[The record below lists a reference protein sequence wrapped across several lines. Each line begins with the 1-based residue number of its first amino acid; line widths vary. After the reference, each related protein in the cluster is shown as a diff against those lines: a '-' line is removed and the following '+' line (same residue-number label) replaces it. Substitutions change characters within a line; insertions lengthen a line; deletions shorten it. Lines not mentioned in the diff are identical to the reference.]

1 MIWSLPQASEN
12 AAEVDYLLW
21 ALLAISLAVLSLV
34 LALLLRFVI
43 KYRASSRF
51 DRGALDQKSW
61 RFEIAWTAATLVVFL
76 ALFVWG
82 ASLYLRLS
90 DPPRDALQI
99 YVIGKQWMWK
109 VEHIGGQREID
120 AVHVPVG
127 RAIQLVM
134 TSEDVIHDFSVPA
147 FRIKHDVLPGRYE
160 SLWFTPSR
168 IGTYHLYCTQ
178 FCGLD
183 HAKMGGEVVVMSP
196 PDFERWLA
204 QNGGA
209 GDLADEGRGVFV
221 RFGCG
226 GCHAS
231 SAGDTHGTVHA
242 PVLAGLYGA
251 RVPLSDGRVVAADE
265 RYLHDSIVDPG
276 RDLVAGYDPIMPS
289 FAGQISEEDIVKLV
303 AYIKSLAP
311 DASP

>member
-1 MIWSLPQASEN
+1 MNFTLPQASQN

-21 ALLAISLAVLSLV
+21 ALLAISLAVLALV
-34 LALLLRFVI
+34 LTLLLRYIV
-43 KYRASSRF
+43 KYRAGSDF
-51 DRGALDQKSW
+51 DRGALAQKSW
-61 RFEIAWTAATLVVFL
+61 RFESAWTTATLLVFFG
-76 ALFVWG
+76 LFVWG
-82 ASLYLRLS
+82 ANLYVRLF
-90 DPPRDALQI
+90 DPPQDALLI

-109 VEHIGGQREID
+109 VEHIGGQREIN
-120 AVHVPVG
+120 ALHVPIG

-134 TSEDVIHDFSVPA
+134 TSEDVIHDFSIPA

-209 GDLADEGRGVFV
+209 GDLAQEGAQVFV

-226 GCHAS
+226 GCHAG
-231 SAGDTHGTVHA
+231 AADADRGTVRA
-242 PVLAGLYGA
+242 PPLAGLYGA
-251 RVPLSDGRVVAADE
+251 RVALNDGRVVAADE
-265 RYLHDSIVDPG
+265 RYLHDSIIDPG
-276 RDLVAGYDPIMPS
+276 RELVAGYDPIMPS

-311 DASP
+311 GANP

>member
-1 MIWSLPQASEN
+1 MNLTLPQASEN

-21 ALLAISLAVLSLV
+21 ALLTISLAVLVLV
-34 LALLLRFVI
+34 LTLLLRYIV
-43 KYRASSRF
+43 KYRASSDF
-51 DRGALDQKSW
+51 DRGAVDRKTW
-61 RFEIAWTAATLVVFL
+61 RFESAWTAATLLIFL

-82 ASLYLRLS
+82 ANLYLRLFS
-90 DPPRDALQI
+90 PPRDALQI

-109 VEHIGGQREID
+109 VEHIGGQREIN
-120 AVHVPVG
+120 ALHIPVG
-127 RAIQLVM
+127 RSIQLVM

-147 FRIKHDVLPGRYE
+147 FRIKHDVLPDRYE

-209 GDLADEGRGVFV
+209 GDLAGEGQAIFV
-221 RFGCG
+221 RFGCS

-231 SAGDTHGTVHA
+231 GASEDHGTVRA
-242 PVLAGLYGA
+242 PPLAGLYGA
-251 RVPLSDGRVVAADE
+251 RVPLSDGRIVAADE
-265 RYLHDSIVDPG
+265 RYLHDSITDPA
-276 RDLVAGYDPIMPS
+276 RDVVAGYDPIMPS

-303 AYIKSLAP
+303 AYIKSLAAGAAP
-311 DASP
+311 

>member
-1 MIWSLPQASEN
+1 MNLSLPQASEN

-21 ALLAISLAVLSLV
+21 ALLAISLAVLALV
-34 LALLLRFVI
+34 LTLMLRYIV
-43 KYRASSRF
+43 KYRAGSDL
-51 DRGALDQKSW
+51 DRGAIGKKSW
-61 RFEIAWTAATLVVFL
+61 RFESAWTTATLLVFL

-82 ASLYLRLS
+82 ARLYLRLF
-90 DPPRDALQI
+90 DPPHDALQI

-120 AVHVPVG
+120 ALHVPVG
-127 RAIQLVM
+127 RAIQLIM

-160 SLWFTPSR
+160 SLWFTPR
-168 IGTYHLYCTQ
+168 LIGTYHLYCTQ

-183 HAKMGGEVVVMSP
+183 HARMGGEVVVLSP

-209 GDLADEGRGVFV
+209 GNLAQGGRDIFAH
-221 RFGCG
+221 FGCG

-231 SAGDTHGTVHA
+231 AAGEDHGTVRA
-242 PVLAGLYGA
+242 PSLAGLYGA
-251 RVPLSDGRVVAADE
+251 PVALSDGRVVAADE

-276 RDLVAGYDPIMPS
+276 RETVAGYDPIMPS

-311 DASP
+311 GAAP

>member
-1 MIWSLPQASEN
+1 MSWSLVQASQS
-12 AAEVDYLLW
+12 AAEVDHLLW
-21 ALLAISLAVLSLV
+21 ALLAISLAVLALV
-34 LALLLRFVI
+34 MTLLLRYIV
-43 KYRASSRF
+43 KYRATSHF

-61 RFEIAWTAATLVVFL
+61 RFETAWTAATLLVFL

-82 ASLYLRLS
+82 ASLYVRLF
-90 DPPRDALQI
+90 DPPHDALPI

-120 AVHVPVG
+120 ALHVPVG
-127 RAIQLVM
+127 RPIQLVM

-168 IGTYHLYCTQ
+168 VGTYHLYCTQ

-204 QNGGA
+204 QSGGA
-209 GDLADEGRGVFV
+209 GDLAEEGRELFS

-231 SAGDTHGTVHA
+231 GAGGDRGTVHA
-242 PVLAGLYGA
+242 PALAGLYGA

-276 RDLVAGYDPIMPS
+276 REIVAGYDPIMPS
-289 FAGQISEEDIVKLV
+289 YAGQISEEDMVKLV
-303 AYIKSLAP
+303 AYLKSLTP
-311 DASP
+311 DAAP